1 MIMFL
6 RKHCKTYFIVRCD
19 DIFSAILSNYQRGFN
34 ITKKYASL
42 EDKTC
47 VFYFNLHILKRKLL
61 ESLQGKH
68 KYFERSFIENI

>member
-1 MIMFL
+1 MIIFL
-6 RKHCKTYFIVRCD
+6 RKNCKTYFIVRCD
-19 DIFSAILSNYQRGFN
+19 DIFLAIWSNYQRDFN
-34 ITKKYASL
+34 ITKKHASL

-68 KYFERSFIENI
+68 KYFERSFIEYI